1 MPLVRLW
8 RLRRR
13 RVIAAVLLLA
23 ALAAAAAA
31 EAETYYVRDRLA
43 ESVYGSAPHRVP
55 CEEWPTPGE
64 VHQAI
69 DRNADPDH
77 SDRVRQPR
85 TRLGGGQH
93 RGEMPGQSGHPR
105 PLRVAW
111 RPGRHQGDSRARKV
125 PLRRP
130 LPTAEHVEPGDCAE
144 PEARSPRTSARWEP
158 TSEIELRA
166 PDVRDR
172 MGRLKGSSSRG
183 GRRTFEWKNLLRP
196 RHIAERPRTPP
207 HSHIGVKIA

>member
-8 RLRRR
+8 RLRRT

-69 DRNADPDH
+69 DRNADLITRIESVNPD
-77 SDRVRQPR
+77 SSRWRSAPR
-85 TRLGGGQH
+85 RD
-93 RGEMPGQSGHPR
+93 
-105 PLRVAW
+105 A
-111 RPGRHQGDSRARKV
+111 RA
-125 PLRRP
+125 
-130 LPTAEHVEPGDCAE
+130 E
-144 PEARSPRTSARWEP
+144 RTSASSTRRVA
-158 TSEIELRA
+158 T
-166 PDVRDR
+166 
-172 MGRLKGSSSRG
+172 GRPS
-183 GRRTFEWKNLLRP
+183 GR
-196 RHIAERPRTPP
+196 
-207 HSHIGVKIA
+207 